1 MAGTAAAP
9 GARDVRSA
17 LLPLVSGQLLAGTAQ
32 WARLLG
38 VLDYASY
45 TLHVGAFAIGVAG
58 LAWGAPP
65 AVSGSLVGRLI
76 DARGPRWV
84 AALGGV
90 CCVAVSLG
98 LALSPSWNALLGLLV
113 LVGIS
118 GALIRPAIDAMPSW
132 LPEQIDHGTSSV
144 WLGFGNSAPIVLGP
158 LAAAGILAVGGTADV
173 FLATAAMYAAALLV
187 LVRTRARRRPTARA
201 AQPGQVAAAQPVRRV
216 PAARLVLGISLIVW
230 ISYGCF
236 SVLEILYVRDVLR
249 SPMSVFILLQVLFA
263 VGALVTNLALSRCP
277 SLLGRRG
284 ALVAALLLTGLA
296 EMLYVISDRLFIAAC
311 GVTLWGVGAAVFSP
325 VCRVRLLNAIPAERH
340 GAAMASWRQGQAV
353 GSVLPPLAAGSVA
366 QLIGVQLTMIS
377 AAGMVV
383 ITSVWAWLT
392 PRLRAM
398 RDPPAGN
405 IPPTADGT
413 SQDPNSTDHGRT
425 GPVPP
430 RRAGPTGSSPQAS

>member
-1 MAGTAAAP
+1 MTATAGIAAP
-9 GARDVRSA
+9 DAQGVRSA

-32 WARLLG
+32 WAMLLG

-45 TLHVGAFAIGVAG
+45 TLHVGAFGIGVAG

-76 DARGPRWV
+76 DARGPRRV
-84 AALGGV
+84 AASGGV
-90 CCVAVSLG
+90 CGVAVSLG
-98 LALSPSWNALLGLLV
+98 LMLTPSWNALLGLLV
-113 LVGIS
+113 LAGMS
-118 GALIRPAIDAMPSW
+118 RALFRPAIDAMPSW
-132 LPEQIDHGTSSV
+132 LPQQIDHGTSSV
-144 WLGFGNSAPIVLGP
+144 WLGFGNGAPIVLGP
-158 LAAAGILAVGGTADV
+158 LAAAGIMAAGGTADV
-173 FLATAAMYAAALLV
+173 FLATAAMNAAALLV

-201 AQPGQVAAAQPVRRV
+201 AQPGQPAAAQPVRRV
-216 PAARLVLGISLIVW
+216 PGARLVLSISLIVW

-249 SPMSVFILLQVLFA
+249 SPMSVFIALQVLFG
-263 VGALVTNLALSRCP
+263 VGLLITNLALSRCP
-277 SLLGRRG
+277 SLLARRG

-296 EMLYVISDRLFIAAC
+296 EMLYVISDRFFIAAC
-311 GVTLWGVGAAVFSP
+311 GVTLWGAGAAVFGP

-340 GAAMASWRQGQAV
+340 GAAMAAWRQGQAV
-353 GSVLPPLAAGSVA
+353 GNVLPPLAAGSVA

-383 ITSVWAWLT
+383 ITGVWAWLT

-398 RDPPAGN
+398 RHPPGGN

-413 SQDPNSTDHGRT
+413 SEDPGSTDHGT
-425 GPVPP
+425 ST
-430 RRAGPTGSSPQAS
+430 ASPISRKAAESG